1 MNGCQKTVEDWSKL
15 LRVHS
20 LVLEPQED
28 TKPWLKFASLCRQN
42 GRLVSPIH
50 RHIIITIIICL
61 WSYLTIIIRSWHN
74 VKSSKTCKG
83 FEVDEI
89 WPELFYSFF

>member
-42 GRLVSPIH
+42 GRLVSPI
-50 RHIIITIIICL
+50 
-61 WSYLTIIIRSWHN
+61 
-74 VKSSKTCKG
+74 
-83 FEVDEI
+83 
-89 WPELFYSFF
+89 